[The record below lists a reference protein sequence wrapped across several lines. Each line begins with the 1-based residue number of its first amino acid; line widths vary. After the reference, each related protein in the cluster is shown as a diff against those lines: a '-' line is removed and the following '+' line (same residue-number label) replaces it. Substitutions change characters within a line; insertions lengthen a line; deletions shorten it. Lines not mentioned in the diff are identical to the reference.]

1 MLTASDLDAI
11 RQSPRDEGELVMIV
25 RRPDVDQREALEEGA
40 LNVDEGLAG
49 DNWRTKPSSRSD
61 DGGPHPDA
69 QLTIMNAAVLERIES
84 DRERW
89 PLAGDQ
95 LIVHLDLAG
104 ENIPA
109 GTTLA
114 IGDARILVT
123 ALPHTGCKK
132 FADRF
137 GREIAT
143 FVNTPAARELN
154 LRGVNARVTAPG
166 IVRVGDAVRVIRHG
180 AASDQVAPT
189 DTSSG

>member
-69 QLTIMNAAVLERIES
+69 QLTIMN
-84 DRERW
+84 
-89 PLAGDQ
+89 GDQ